1 MLHNLNTLTA
11 SLTIKQ
17 TVPLCIPSQVPTTGA
32 DSFTEKSLKTSCFC
46 KAVDADNTH
55 KILHDFGSIQKC
67 TRLFDCRC
75 GHTAMVTCGDE
86 CDRRVTNWLK
96 TNRWR
101 CQFARTYYTAS
112 TCGAPTY
119 GHHRKPC

>member
-1 MLHNLNTLTA
+1 MQKLLFVLMFLLFTYQVEGWFFRRISTI
-11 SLTIKQ
+11 TIKN
-17 TVPLCIPSQVPTTGA
+17 
-32 DSFTEKSLKTSCFC
+32 CFC